1 MQIRWETERCIICLR
16 EPADDDPLSQLT
28 DAHVIPESVGGE
40 LSARFLCDRCNSE
53 MGRVEGQLPRD
64 IALIEVV
71 RELENRLP
79 AELARGILQHAGWFA
94 DTKDYGRLEGR
105 ESRGADFA
113 LRESESIRTDENVR
127 REIRAE
133 LRRRGVLE
141 EAVDGKVAEFEQA
154 ADSADLEIAPGFTI
168 RKHIDLSGVSFER
181 TYDEPLAPQA
191 IMLGIGYTFLALALE
206 ERIYGD
212 ELEPAREVLRRV
224 VTRDTAAADAWPIEF
239 LRPSSPAETK
249 HALAVK
255 READGVL
262 VRIWL
267 FRELVWDVH
276 VAGVRVAAEPFY
288 LLDLLTKQ
296 ESVA

>member
-1 MQIRWETERCIICLR
+1 VADLMQVPWETERCIICLCK
-16 EPADDDPLSQLT
+16 PADDQPLSRLT
-28 DAHVIPESVGGE
+28 DAHVVPESVGGQ

-64 IALIEVV
+64 VALIEVV
-71 RELENRLP
+71 RALEHRLP
-79 AELARGILQHAGWFA
+79 SELARGILQHAGWFA

-127 REIRAE
+127 RQIRAE

-191 IMLGIGYTFLALALE
+191 IMLGIGYTFWPS
-206 ERIYGD
+206 RSKNGSMGTSSS
-212 ELEPAREVLRRV
+212 RRGRSFV
-224 VTRDTAAADAWPIEF
+224 ASSRATPPRPMPGRSNSCAQAHPRRRSTR
-239 LRPSSPAETK
+239 SP
-249 HALAVK
+249 
-255 READGVL
+255 
-262 VRIWL
+262 
-267 FRELVWDVH
+267 
-276 VAGVRVAAEPFY
+276 
-288 LLDLLTKQ
+288 
-296 ESVA
+296 